1 MIDVAHDAPMAE
13 RASATPTRVRRR
25 PEARAPRA
33 TAHDPAQ
40 ETPATLVELQRWM
53 VNAITVHDADDRAI
67 ERVLTAGPRLSAT
80 DRLGIYRDGYHARL
94 VECLRDDYPVL
105 AETLGDERF
114 EALCHAYVHAH
125 PSRAPSLNAF
135 GRHMEVLCREGKS
148 AEVGPIRVFAAE
160 LAALEWALVEVLHA
174 ETAAQLEI
182 TALQALP
189 PEAWARARFI
199 RNPAL
204 HVFRFEYPVNAVFI
218 ANRIEEIVPEIPAP
232 SSNAVAVYRKD
243 MQLWRMDLTPAMLGV
258 LEPLLA
264 GKTLGEALEAIEAAA
279 TDPEILAQ
287 TGANLMVWF
296 REWVDAGFFTR
307 IELAPEP

>member
-1 MIDVAHDAPMAE
+1 MSAVKTAKTLRDVQVWMVSAITGPEAD
-13 RASATPTRVRRR
+13 ASATDV
-25 PEARAPRA
+25 ARY
-33 TAHDPAQ
+33 
-40 ETPATLVELQRWM
+40 V
-53 VNAITVHDADDRAI
+53 
-67 ERVLTAGPRLSAT
+67 TAGPRLSAA
-80 DRLGIYRDGYHARL
+80 DRFAIYRSGYHARL
-94 VECLRDDYPVL
+94 VECMLDDYPVL
-105 AETLGDERF
+105 AAMMGHLGDDAFETLCR
-114 EALCHAYVHAH
+114 AYVDRH
-125 PSRAPSLNAF
+125 PSASPNLNGF
-135 GRHMEVLCREGKS
+135 GRHMASFCRDGKVEGVPGFD
-148 AEVGPIRVFAAE
+148 ALRVFASE
-160 LAALEWALVEVLHA
+160 LATLEWSLVEVLHA

-189 PEAWARARFI
+189 PEAWARARFT

-264 GKTLGEALEAIEAAA
+264 GKTLGEALEAIETEA

-307 IELAPEP
+307 IDLAPEPSEPSEPSEP